1 MVPNNKTSNY
11 QEKNM
16 TLHFQREVDKLK
28 KMILHEAAFVEESLK
43 KALRALKDRDA
54 GLANEVYESD
64 AKIDQ
69 MEIDVEEEALKILA
83 LHQPVAI
90 DLRFI
95 IAVIKLN
102 SDLER
107 IGDLTAN
114 IARQIP
120 TVIKFSTI
128 DLSGRIFKMADL
140 AEQMVRDVLTAL
152 IDMNVDLAQDVCA
165 ADEDVDALHKEMFGY
180 VNDKIIQDDKNSAF
194 YLCQLG
200 ISRYLERIADHA
212 TNIAE
217 DVMYMVSGKI
227 SRHSGL

>member
-1 MVPNNKTSNY
+1 
-11 QEKNM
+11 M

-28 KMILHEAAFVEESLK
+28 KMILSEATFVEESLK
-43 KALRALKDRDA
+43 KALRALKDGDA
-54 GLANEVYESD
+54 SLAKAVYEAD

-114 IARQIP
+114 IAHRIP
-120 TVIKFSTI
+120 SFVSFPTI
-128 DLSGRIFKMADL
+128 NLSGRIFKMADL
-140 AEQMVRDVLTAL
+140 AEKMVRDVLNAL
-152 IDMNVDLAQDVCA
+152 IDMNVELAQDVCA
-165 ADEDVDALHKEMFGY
+165 VDEEVDALHKEMFGY
-180 VNDKIIQDDKNSAF
+180 VQNKIQTDMENIEF
-194 YLCQLG
+194 YLYQLG

>member
-1 MVPNNKTSNY
+1 
-11 QEKNM
+11 M

-28 KMILHEAAFVEESLK
+28 KMILSEATFVEESLK
-43 KALRALKDRDA
+43 KALRALKDGDA
-54 GLANEVYESD
+54 NLAIAVYEAD

-114 IARQIP
+114 IAHRIP
-120 TVIKFSTI
+120 SFVSFPTI
-128 DLSGRIFKMADL
+128 NLSGRIFKMADL
-140 AEQMVRDVLTAL
+140 AERMVRDVLNAL
-152 IDMNVDLAQDVCA
+152 IDMNVELAQDVCA
-165 ADEDVDALHKEMFGY
+165 VDEEVDALHKEMFGY
-180 VNDKIIQDDKNSAF
+180 VQNKIQTDMENIEF
-194 YLCQLG
+194 YLYQLG
-200 ISRYLERIADHA
+200 ISRHLERIADHA

-227 SRHSGL
+227 SRHGGL

>member
-1 MVPNNKTSNY
+1 
-11 QEKNM
+11 M

-28 KMILHEAAFVEESLK
+28 KLILHEAAFVEESLK
-43 KALRALKDRDA
+43 KALRALKDSDTK
-54 GLANEVYESD
+54 LAKEVYESD
-64 AKIDQ
+64 AEIDQ

-114 IARQIP
+114 IAGSIP
-120 TVIKFSTI
+120 SFVSFPAVN
-128 DLSGRIFKMADL
+128 LSGRIFKMADL
-140 AEQMVRDVLTAL
+140 AEKMVRDVLSAL
-152 IDMNVDLAQDVCA
+152 IDLDIELAGNVCA
-165 ADEDVDALHKEMFGY
+165 ADEEVDTLHKEMFGY
-180 VNDKIIQDDKNSAF
+180 VQDKIHGDMENMEF
-194 YLCQLG
+194 YLYQLG
-200 ISRYLERIADHA
+200 ISRHLERIADHA

-227 SRHSGL
+227 ARHSGEY

>member
-1 MVPNNKTSNY
+1 
-11 QEKNM
+11 M

-28 KMILHEAAFVEESLK
+28 KMILNEAAFVEDSLK
-43 KALRALKDRDA
+43 KALRALKESDA
-54 GLANEVYESD
+54 DLADEVYKDD

-114 IARQIP
+114 IAHRIP
-120 TVIKFSTI
+120 SVVKFRTVN
-128 DLSGRIFKMADL
+128 LSGRIFKMADL
-140 AEQMVRDVLTAL
+140 AEKMVRDVLTSL
-152 IDMNVDLAQDVCA
+152 IDMNVELAQEVCA
-165 ADEDVDALHKEMFGY
+165 ADEEVDALHKEMFGY
-180 VNDKIIQDDKNSAF
+180 VRDKIAQDSGHIEF
-194 YLCQLG
+194 YLFQLG
-200 ISRYLERIADHA
+200 LSRHLERIADHA

-227 SRHSGL
+227 SRHSGM